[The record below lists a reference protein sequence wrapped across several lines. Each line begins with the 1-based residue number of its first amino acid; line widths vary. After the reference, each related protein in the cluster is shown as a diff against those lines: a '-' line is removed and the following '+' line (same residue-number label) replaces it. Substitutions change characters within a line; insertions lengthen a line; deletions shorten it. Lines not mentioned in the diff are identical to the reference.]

1 MQPKTARE
9 SDSSVRVKEGVLDKK
24 VVNHAGEDI
33 GEIEEV
39 VIDSAAGRVTYAI
52 MSFGG
57 FLGMGDKL
65 FAVPWVSLRY
75 DRTDDVFVLNANKE
89 LLKNAPGFDKD
100 KWPNMSDPT
109 RLSEIYKYYG
119 SERYRP

>member
-39 VIDSAAGRVTYAI
+39 VIDSAAGG
-52 MSFGG
+52 S
-57 FLGMGDKL
+57 
-65 FAVPWVSLRY
+65 
-75 DRTDDVFVLNANKE
+75 RTRSCPLAAF
-89 LLKNAPGFDKD
+89 
-100 KWPNMSDPT
+100 
-109 RLSEIYKYYG
+109 SEWATNYSPCRG
-119 SERYRP
+119 SV